1 VPSAPDHGQLSQPA
15 DPPPALPR
23 RGPVMLD
30 IAYIAIVLVFFALA
44 ALTVRAC
51 ERL

>member
-1 VPSAPDHGQLSQPA
+1 VL
-15 DPPPALPR
+15 R
-23 RGPVMLD
+23 RARRCAVLD

-44 ALTVRAC
+44 ALGVRAC

>member
-1 VPSAPDHGQLSQPA
+1 LSHPA
-15 DPPPALPR
+15 DPPLALPR
-23 RGPVMLD
+23 KGPVMLD